1 MRMRRSAVAVAI
13 AMAATVSTGSTAVA
27 AFAQPSFSAA
37 HVTTG
42 KPAKPSKPSKPKK
55 FAVSGS
61 ITAVAAG
68 TITIAAQGDPVT
80 VTVPSGARI
89 TVNGARKSLDDIA
102 TGYRVTV
109 VGVRTGSVW
118 TAVRVQARAARVKH
132 TPSSSPSASPSAS
145 PSPSESESP
154 EDD

>member
-42 KPAKPSKPSKPKK
+42 KPAKPSKPKK

-145 PSPSESESP
+145 PSPSPSESESP